1 MRATALYAD
10 GWVAQMRLPA
20 EDTAARQAAYEEA
33 LGRMRSEMEAQLASQ
48 GYYVPFGPLRLVVA
62 RKTAVRECVGD
73 GN

>member
-20 EDTAARQAAYEEA
+20 EDTAGREAAYQEA
-33 LGRMRSEMEAQLASQ
+33 LGRMRSEMEAQLARQ

-62 RKTAVRECVGD
+62 RKAAAGERVED
-73 GN
+73 GA